1 MKRVKVCHIDLL
13 MGICIIIAFIAI
25 FANGA
30 LANIY
35 YEVIHY
41 DDGYNGS
48 VSANLMRTGLYEVS
62 YPDHIPFYNKITTG
76 VPVLLPVSYIYQW
89 FGISS
94 FTTQIVPLIYSFF
107 TVVVIWILLSLFL
120 KEPGNHPFTIA
131 AIATVLLLLAD
142 KCYYIISIN
151 LWGEIAA
158 LFFILLSLICWQ
170 RHYQH
175 KQIWIAFAG
184 GFLAWSFLTKSAM
197 IFFVVSWWGI
207 VFLESIIT
215 HSLTRKNAGLW
226 TFGFFCG
233 FALLD
238 GYKLYKL
245 GGITSYINWWR
256 EEWHNMLD
264 QSAGYYTPSFGEK
277 FNFLE
282 EALNCNKYFCLLMI
296 ILAVILYIAIFIKL
310 YKREVINGSLHTMCI
325 AGITADSLLVYFLLF
340 GKSGLLFA
348 KRLIMNTLCLKLLFV
363 FLVCSLAISLWQLSN
378 KKSSNKLSR
387 LSIRTL
393 VLICSLGILFPVNKV
408 IKNYSIYSYK
418 PTDYSYNQKKMT
430 EFLTEIE
437 KIPTNATLYTYGWYQ
452 EPNVTL
458 FLNREM
464 KDITKVLNREETLI
478 PNGYFL
484 VGNMIHKV
492 NRQELE
498 KELNVSLE
506 KIDSIQLDYE
516 KLHVSSM
523 FGDFSGFD
531 LLSIYKIKPKD
542 LPNEEKLILK

>member
-1 MKRVKVCHIDLL
+1 MNKTKLYYIDLL
-13 MGICIIIAFIAI
+13 LGICIIIAFILI

-30 LANIY
+30 LSNIY

-48 VSANLMRTGLYEVS
+48 VSANLMRTGHYEVS

-76 VPVLLPVSYIYQW
+76 VPVLLPVSYVYQW

-107 TVVVIWILLSLFL
+107 TVIAIWGLLSLFL
-120 KEPGNHPFTIA
+120 KKPNNPPYTIA

-158 LFFILLSLICWQ
+158 LFFVLLSLICWQ
-170 RHYQH
+170 RHYLH
-175 KQIWIAFAG
+175 NRLWIVLAG

-215 HSLTRKNAGLW
+215 KSISRKNAGLW
-226 TFGFFCG
+226 ALGFWGG
-233 FALLD
+233 FILLD

-245 GGITSYINWWR
+245 GGIITYINWWR
-256 EEWHNMLD
+256 AEWHNMLD
-264 QSAGYYTPSFGEK
+264 QSAGFYTPRFGEK
-277 FNFLE
+277 FSFLE
-282 EALNCNKYFCLLMI
+282 EALNCNKYICLIMI
-296 ILAVILYIAIFIKL
+296 ILAIVIYLVNIIKL
-310 YKREVINGSLHTMCI
+310 YKGKKLDWSYHTMSI

-363 FLVCSLAISLWQLSN
+363 FIVCSLAISLWNLSDKKESNTYNKTTQLSV
-378 KKSSNKLSR
+378 
-387 LSIRTL
+387 RTL
-393 VLICSLGILFPVNKV
+393 ILIVSLVILFPVNKV
-408 IKNYSIYSYK
+408 IKNYSVYSYK

-430 EFLTEIE
+430 EFLAEIE
-437 KIPTNATLYTYGWYQ
+437 NIPANATLYTYGWYQ

-464 KDITKVLNREETLI
+464 KDITKVIDQKGVLE
-478 PNGYFL
+478 PNSFFI
-484 VGNMIHKV
+484 VGNMIHKA
-492 NRQELE
+492 NRKDIEETLNITLE
-498 KELNVSLE
+498 KV
-506 KIDSIQLDYE
+506 DSIQLDYDQ
-516 KLHVSSM
+516 LHVSSA

-531 LLSIYKIKPKD
+531 LLAIYKII
-542 LPNEEKLILK
+542 PNETDL